1 MTLIEIKQAVDV
13 GKKVY
18 WKTLRY
24 EAVKSKDDYSI
35 VCESTGSYIGL
46 AWTDGTTLNGKEED
60 FFIEN

>member
-1 MTLIEIKQAVDV
+1 MTLTEIKQAVDA

-24 EAVKSKDDYSI
+24 EVVKSKDDYSI

-46 AWTDGTTLNGKEED
+46 TWTDGVTLNGKEED
-60 FFIEN
+60 FFIND

>member
-1 MTLIEIKQAVDV
+1 MTLTEIKQAVDT

-24 EAVKSKDDYSI
+24 EVIKSKDDYSI

-46 AWTDGTTLNGKEED
+46 TWADGVTLNGKEED
-60 FFIEN
+60 FFIND

>member
-1 MTLIEIKQAVDV
+1 MTLTEIKQAVDT

-24 EAVKSKDDYSI
+24 DVVKSKDDYSI

-46 AWTDGTTLNGKEED
+46 TWTDGVTLNGKEED
-60 FFIEN
+60 FFIND